1 MNVIVLN
8 MRGQPLMPCAPAK
21 ARKLLKAGKAV
32 VVRKWPFA
40 IQLKIATGEN
50 RQFTDWFPL
59 PPFPFALPNRPKAGF
74 ENHLVWF
81 RKYTAREMKACPHD
95 KGPMELKIVHTMQV
109 VDLAR
114 SICHS
119 EGLEKQETYISLLS
133 ALYHDVGR
141 FLQYRLWQ
149 SFRDRKSANHG
160 LIGESILKF
169 SRVLGNEPNEVK
181 AEVTKAVRWHNAA
194 EIPEGMQE
202 SVALKVVRDADKID
216 ILRVTCTDDV
226 QTVLGITEDELLASA
241 VSPAT
246 EDAFFEHR
254 CVRRDERTEP
264 ADYLVALACFTYELV
279 YPASLEIALDQGFI
293 FQPFER
299 PFGIERPFTNRATAQ
314 LMNRM
319 DGHLRAWV
327 DEQI

>member
-1 MNVIVLN
+1 MTLLVVD
-8 MRGQPLMPCAPAK
+8 RAK
-21 ARKLLKAGKAV
+21 ARAAFDAYVTPYDADNPRVALKIEHTLRVAELAEQIARAQGFTPAGIDLCWLAGLLHDIGRFEQLRRWDTFSDRTSADHAAIGVDVLFEGGAHLDDPAV
-32 VVRKWPFA
+32 VNETPA
-40 IQLKIATGEN
+40 PQPSDAA
-50 RQFTDWFPL
+50 FT
-59 PPFPFALPNRPKAGF
+59 
-74 ENHLVWF
+74 E
-81 RKYTAREMKACPHD
+81 
-95 KGPMELKIVHTMQV
+95 
-109 VDLAR
+109 
-114 SICHS
+114 
-119 EGLEKQETYISLLS
+119 
-133 ALYHDVGR
+133 
-141 FLQYRLWQ
+141 
-149 SFRDRKSANHG
+149 
-160 LIGESILKF
+160 
-169 SRVLGNEPNEVK
+169 
-181 AEVTKAVRWHNAA
+181 HNAA
-194 EIPEGMQE
+194 HGALAAFAPE
-202 SVALKVVRDADKID
+202 VAADPAAAALIRAAVGHHSAFRLPDELDIRTRAVCDVVRDADKID

-246 EDAFFEHR
+246 EDAFFAHR

-279 YPASLEIALDQGFI
+279 YPASLEIALDQDFI

>member
-1 MNVIVLN
+1 MA
-8 MRGQPLMPCAPAK
+8 PLEIDRARARAAFDAYVAPYDASNP
-21 ARKLLKAGKAV
+21 R
-32 VVRKWPFA
+32 
-40 IQLKIATGEN
+40 
-50 RQFTDWFPL
+50 
-59 PPFPFALPNRPKAGF
+59 
-74 ENHLVWF
+74 
-81 RKYTAREMKACPHD
+81 
-95 KGPMELKIVHTMQV
+95 
-109 VDLAR
+109 
-114 SICHS
+114 
-119 EGLEKQETYISLLS
+119 
-133 ALYHDVGR
+133 
-141 FLQYRLWQ
+141 
-149 SFRDRKSANHG
+149 
-160 LIGESILKF
+160 
-169 SRVLGNEPNEVK
+169 
-181 AEVTKAVRWHNAA
+181 
-194 EIPEGMQE
+194 
-202 SVALKVVRDADKID
+202 VALKIEHTLRVAELAEEIARAQGFTPAGIDLCWLAGLLHDIGRFEQLRRWDTFNDRASTDHAAIGVDVLFEGATHLDDPALVHAVPASRPDDDAFAAHACEAGALAAFAPEAAADPGAATLVRAAVGYHSAFRLPDELDIRTRAVCDVVRDADKID

-246 EDAFFEHR
+246 EDAFFAHR

-279 YPASLEIALDQGFI
+279 YPASLEIALDQDFI